1 MAKNDHKKLKPRNQ
15 ISSPPV
21 TPLYD
26 DALPAS
32 LKFEGFSSAQKNGP
46 RLHKTPHHNPV
57 SPYIIHLAGN
67 KPLSLYSDTSRLQEL
82 ANSLITDPELLLDEE
97 DLEENDDLSVDF
109 LDLQEQLRHSDIHF
123 NTTDAFPSEKIS
135 FTQKKSQERTQA
147 DFSKHLPTTFAF
159 TVSTPS
165 KTLTLQDFF
174 FTYKSLQ
181 EDIELLLSI
190 VETDKEAI
198 ESPAFILHAP
208 DNLFDE
214 QIEEAKPILRFFAF
228 SPARLRAAAVFVFL
242 SFALVMPLHA
252 LERFG
257 TLEHQQAE
265 ITDAGK
271 AAVDHFLRGASAL
284 GDDRFDVAE
293 YDFVKASE
301 DFSTAESSLK
311 NLNTSLAGLLAVIP
325 QTEKTYSSVRN
336 LTDAG
341 SSLAE
346 SARIM
351 TQAGSEIASLQNGT
365 IVSKLRIMQTY
376 AKTALPSLET
386 AEKALKGVDA
396 SILPL
401 EYQDSVIR
409 MKDATPLITASMR
422 EFITFADSVI
432 LVLGDNR
439 EMRYLVTFQNN
450 TELRP
455 TGGFI
460 GSFAEMNL
468 LNGAISSVHVPPGGT
483 YDLQGQ
489 LSNFVYSPTPLQLL
503 TERWQFHDA
512 NWFPDFPQSSK
523 KLLQFYNEAGGP
535 TVDGVIAINATMM
548 PQLLEILGPVE
559 MPEYDRVITAENFL
573 FETQKIVELEYDA
586 YYQPENREESAPKQF
601 IGDLAPIVLERIKNA
616 DMNTMMAIADL
627 LGKSLATKDVQLY
640 FEHPSLQAQME
651 QLGWSGSIKQTN
663 GDYLMVVNTNLGGG
677 KTDTVIDQFVDVDVH
692 IADDGT
698 VTNTVT
704 IRKEHKGIKSTL
716 FEGVNNVDYVRLY
729 VPEGSTLLKAS
740 GFEIPPD
747 ALFEAKKTDLPLKE
761 DRDLALS
768 MLQKQKDA
776 ESGTDIWQEQGKTVF
791 GNWIQTKPG
800 ETETVIFVYELPFK
814 VHAPKTT
821 ETLLERAKTKLGFK
835 DLQTYTLLLQK
846 QSGVMTR
853 ETSVSLKLPNDQS
866 LIWSSHTGTLPGKNI
881 TVSNAKD
888 AFLRFILERQ
898 TP

>member
-1 MAKNDHKKLKPRNQ
+1 MSNRHLQNSNPH
-15 ISSPPV
+15 V

-26 DALPAS
+26 DALPTS
-32 LKFEGFSSAQKNGP
+32 LKFEGFSSANQKGP
-46 RLHKTPHHNPV
+46 RLHKATSNAPV
-57 SPYIIHLAGN
+57 SPYVIHLAGN
-67 KPLSLYSDTSRLQEL
+67 KPLRSVSQQNRLEAL
-82 ANSLITDPELLLDEE
+82 ANSLITDPDLLLDEE
-97 DLEENDDLSVDF
+97 DLQENDDLSVDF
-109 LDLQEQLRHSDIHF
+109 LDLTEQLRQPSVHL
-123 NTTDAFPSEKIS
+123 NTSLSLQPVS
-135 FTQKKSQERTQA
+135 RTPLT
-147 DFSKHLPTTFAF
+147 KHLPEQRASKPDFSRHVPTSFSIAFNTAAGVITTDEFLL
-159 TVSTPS
+159 TY
-165 KTLTLQDFF
+165 KTL
-174 FTYKSLQ
+174 Q
-181 EDIELLLSI
+181 EEVEILLTI
-190 VETDKEAI
+190 VEIDEEAV

-208 DNLFDE
+208 ENLFE
-214 QIEEAKPILRFFAF
+214 QEPEPATRRFFHFA
-228 SPARLRAAAVFVFL
+228 PARLRAAAVFVFL

-257 TLEHQQAE
+257 NLEHQQAE

-284 GDDRFDVAE
+284 SEDRFDVAE

-301 DFSTAESSLK
+301 DFSVAESSLK
-311 NLNTSLAGLLAVIP
+311 QLNSSLVGLLAVVP

-341 SSLAE
+341 ASLAE
-346 SARIM
+346 AARIM
-351 TQAGSEIASLQNGT
+351 AEAGAEISTSESTT

-376 AKTALPSLET
+376 ANAALPALET

-396 SILPL
+396 QILPL
-401 EYQDSVIR
+401 EYQESITR
-409 MKDATPLITASMR
+409 MKETTPLIAGSMR
-422 EFITFADSVI
+422 EFITFADTVI

-450 TELRP
+450 TELRG

-489 LSNFVYSPTPLQLL
+489 LSNFVYSPQPLQLL
-503 TERWQFHDA
+503 SERWQFHDA

-523 KLLQFYNEAGGP
+523 KLLQFYSEAGGP
-535 TVDGVIAINATMM
+535 TVDGVIAINASMM
-548 PQLLEILGPVE
+548 PQLLEILGPVD
-559 MPEYDRVITAENFL
+559 MPEYDRTITAENFL
-573 FETQKIVELEYDA
+573 FETQKIVELEYDS
-586 YYQPENREESAPKQF
+586 YYQPEDREEAAPKQF

-616 DMNTMMAIADL
+616 DMATMMAIADL
-627 LGKSLATKDVQLY
+627 LGQSLATKDVQLY

-651 QLGWSGSIKQTN
+651 QLGWSGSVKQTS

-677 KTDTVIDQFVDVDVH
+677 KTDTVINQFVDLDVH

-716 FEGVNNVDYVRLY
+716 FEGVNNVDYLRLY
-729 VPEGSTLLKAS
+729 VPEGSTLLRAS

-747 ALFEAKKTDLPLKE
+747 ALFEAKKTDLPLQE

-768 MLQKQKDA
+768 MQNIEKDT

-800 ETETVIFVYELPFK
+800 ETETAVFVYELPFK
-814 VHAPKTT
+814 VDAAKTT
-821 ETLLERAKTKLGFK
+821 ETLLDRAKTKLGFR

-846 QSGVMTR
+846 QSGVLTR
-853 ETSVSLKLPNDQS
+853 ETSVSLKLPDDQS
-866 LIWSSHTGTLPGKNI
+866 LVWSSHAGSLPGLDI
-881 TVSNAKD
+881 VVPNATD